1 MEAGE
6 NTGEEAFDLLS
17 VNSQTF
23 SLGPAIG
30 DFHSALLFA
39 ICTQNTELGMGFS
52 LRFQTVCQKEHA
64 KIKAKAKLR

>member
-23 SLGPAIG
+23 SLGPALG

-39 ICTQNTELGMGFS
+39 ICTQNTERVS
-52 LRFQTVCQKEHA
+52 V
-64 KIKAKAKLR
+64 

>member
-17 VNSQTF
+17 VNSETF

-30 DFHSALLFA
+30 DFHSALLFT
-39 ICTQNTELGMGFS
+39 ICTTNTGFS
-52 LRFQTVCQKEHA
+52 LRFQAVCQKEKA
-64 KIKAKAKLR
+64 KIKVKAKLR